1 VIACVGYAGIAMKLA
16 IGLFVVLWL
25 LCGWAAAS
33 WMHDHSFKTIAL
45 GPISLAQ
52 AYNDNP
58 VSYPGPN

>member
-1 VIACVGYAGIAMKLA
+1 MKLA
-16 IGLFVVLWL
+16 IGLFVFIWL
-25 LCGWAAAS
+25 LCGWAGAS

>member
-1 VIACVGYAGIAMKLA
+1 MKLA
-16 IGLFVVLWL
+16 VGLLVFLWVFTGL
-25 LCGWAAAS
+25 LGAW
-33 WMHDHSFKTIAL
+33 WMDELDADHLKTIAL